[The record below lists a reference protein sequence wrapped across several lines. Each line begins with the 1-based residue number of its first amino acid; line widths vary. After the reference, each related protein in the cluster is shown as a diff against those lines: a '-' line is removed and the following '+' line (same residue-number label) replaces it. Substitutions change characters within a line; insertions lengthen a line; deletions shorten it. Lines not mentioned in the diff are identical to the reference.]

1 WAEHQMP
8 AQGENTIGVKSF
20 SEDNAEG
27 LFPENRSNFPKK
39 VGCHGKPTV
48 GSVQQGFCDGFV
60 SAKTLALAFA
70 SSRTFQGFRV
80 GPTARTKTQD
90 KQPDKPPEKLP

>member
-48 GSVQQGFCDGFV
+48 GSVQQGFCDGFA
-60 SAKTLALAFA
+60 SAKTLALADQDRG
-70 SSRTFQGFRV
+70 SCV
-80 GPTARTKTQD
+80 MPIARTNH
-90 KQPDKPPEKLP
+90 PDK